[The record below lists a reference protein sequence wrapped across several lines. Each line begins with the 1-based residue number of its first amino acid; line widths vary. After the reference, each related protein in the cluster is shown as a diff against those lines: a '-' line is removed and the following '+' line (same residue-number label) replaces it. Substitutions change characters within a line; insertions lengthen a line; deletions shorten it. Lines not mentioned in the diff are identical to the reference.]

1 MYKLT
6 TFKAY
11 HVWKNN
17 TEVVA
22 RFSSLEEAKKCL
34 PHVVQSKIAVF
45 ENIEEYK
52 KLRYVSGEKLLKI
65 LDSLPEYPHDKEIFA
80 TKLFKGRSHILENA
94 AIFTNKEEAEKFTLN
109 GELGT
114 VHKID
119 LKDYIY
125 NKYYDYKVQEP
136 DFNL

>member
-11 HVWKNN
+11 HVWKNR

-22 RFSSLEEAKKCL
+22 RFSSFEEARKCL
-34 PHVVQSKIAVF
+34 PHVMQSKIAVF
-45 ENIEEYK
+45 ESVEEYK

-65 LDSLPEYPHDKEIFA
+65 LDNSPEYPHDKEVYA

-94 AIFTNKEEAEKFTLN
+94 AIFTNEEEAEKFTN
-109 GELGT
+109 YGELGT
-114 VHKID
+114 TYKVD
-119 LKDYIY
+119 LKDCIY